1 MLDHLSRVSRI
12 GESLLRAVAIALA
25 LLMFAF
31 AGYSVLDS
39 YYQEHMAFA
48 SWDLVRYKPVS
59 DDGRISREKFSEL
72 KALNPDVVGWVT
84 IFDTNI
90 DYPILQGPDDL
101 YYVNRDIYGDSTLA
115 GSIYLQSANQSD
127 FSDTFNLLYGHHFDN
142 GAMFGDVSKYKDAD
156 FMIGHRYGELIT
168 EDGVYDLRIFACIE
182 TNAYDSSIYGVT
194 QIEDT
199 SAHSLDVPH
208 KLVYYPSSTDK
219 EDLMDEDGSFVI
231 LGHKNVLA
239 LSTCDD
245 AETDGR
251 DVVVADVTPSS
262 NTDGDDALNSDKAP
276 GSRDSDADA
285 AKDPSSSNKTNSI
298 SKTGEIRPSDGK
310 WAFLNLVSMIFTIL
324 CIVPFVVKIFA
335 RKENESRPRITAGSL
350 LNIIAAVG
358 AVLLFVFTENM
369 RNPVTLRDQWTPF
382 MLLIFALALLITS
395 FAERRKT

>member
-1 MLDHLSRVSRI
+1 MSRVSRI
-12 GESLLRAVAIALA
+12 GESLLRAVAFALA

-39 YYQEHMAFA
+39 YYQEHMAFS

-115 GSIYLQSANQSD
+115 GSIYLQTANKPD

-251 DVVVADVTPSS
+251 DVIVADVTPSRPD
-262 NTDGDDALNSDKAP
+262 TDHVDSDMSDNAP
-276 GSRDSDADA
+276 GTKDSSTDASKA
-285 AKDPSSSNKTNSI
+285 TI

-324 CIVPFVVKIFA
+324 CIVPFIVKILA
-335 RKENESRPRITAGSL
+335 RKESGSRPRITLGSL
-350 LNIIAAVG
+350 LNVVAAAG
-358 AVLLFVFTENM
+358 AVLLFVLTENM

-382 MLLIFALALLITS
+382 MLLIFAMALLITS